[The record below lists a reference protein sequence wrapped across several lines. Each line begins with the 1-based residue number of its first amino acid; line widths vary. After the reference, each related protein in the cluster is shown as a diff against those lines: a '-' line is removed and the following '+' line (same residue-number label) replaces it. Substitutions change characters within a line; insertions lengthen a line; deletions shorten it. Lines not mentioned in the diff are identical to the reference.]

1 MIKILDS
8 LTAVLFYVDVVGFV
22 RRCRDDPSY
31 HCGEFI
37 CAFNNLTPNPSPPW
51 GGEQL
56 PSRNVFPVLVYKIKC
71 IVGAVNDPPIS
82 PLVRG
87 TLAGA

>member
-22 RRCRDDPSY
+22 RRGRDDPSC

-37 CAFNNLTPNPSPPW
+37 CAFK
-51 GGEQL
+51 E
-56 PSRNVFPVLVYKIKC
+56 
-71 IVGAVNDPPIS
+71 
-82 PLVRG
+82 
-87 TLAGA
+87 TLINSLEADLR